1 LKDELFNI
9 AGLGLLCLLSAG
21 PLWGCKADPAPP
33 APAIKPASAVVARL
47 QSGRFKIGGNE
58 GSRNVLTK
66 DVTFPEPFKAV
77 PVVVVTPSHF
87 DPHPDIVVAN
97 VVNITTTGFR
107 VLLHRADVPVA
118 GWGLE
123 LQLEWIAVDY
133 GGGTANL
140 LGGN

>member
-1 LKDELFNI
+1 MKI
-9 AGLGLLCLLSAG
+9 AGLGLLGVLGAG
-21 PLWGCKADPAPP
+21 QLCGCKSDPAPP
-33 APAIKPASAVVARL
+33 VPASKPASAVVARL
-47 QSGRFKIGGNE
+47 QAGRFKVGGNE
-58 GSRNVLTK
+58 GSKNVLMK
-66 DVTFPEPFKAV
+66 DVAFPEPFKAV
-77 PVVVVTPSHF
+77 PIVVVSPSHF

-107 VLLHRADVPVA
+107 VLLHRADQPVA